1 MENKGK
7 IFIIIILASLVIL
20 FTYQIYAPFSIEDFN
35 AVNLNSINKVK
46 RNVDDQSYSFVVLGN
61 IKNSIGIFDEQILK
75 KLKNQNP
82 DFIISTGNNVVDSG
96 EGKYRVLY
104 RTLERME
111 TPFITSVGENELIEE
126 GYKNFYKYF
135 GPFYFSFTL
144 NNAYFIFL
152 DTTGHSTE
160 SWQQEWLQKELEASL
175 DYKDTFVVMN
185 RPPLQ
190 IEAEYLLEEKTK
202 YIESEAKRNYY
213 QNIFAEYNVEAVFS
227 SNLQIYHQESIQGVN
242 YIITGGAGGEL
253 LVESPDSF
261 YHYVT
266 VSVSPDGINYNLH
279 KLEGSPNIF
288 VKALVNVWIAI
299 QSFLFTNY
307 LMLII
312 IALIF
317 TMAGFLF
324 YWELNREV
332 NYYRDFQYTD
342 ENIQKKSLKIA
353 MFTNNYFPVIGGVPI
368 SIDRLAR
375 GLRELGHEVY
385 VFAPN
390 YPDHQVEES
399 EHVIRCKLL
408 YHFKKEGMDMT
419 IPNVYNSEIEKEF
432 RKYNFDIVHA
442 HHPFLLG
449 SKGLSLGKKYDKPV
463 VFTYHTRLEKYAHY
477 LPGFFFI
484 RRLFKN
490 RVSHFMI
497 KRFANKSDGIF
508 APTDSTREYLRNI
521 GVRSMIKILPT
532 GVDLDKYEHKEEEL
546 NKLKEKYVKEDELTF
561 ITVSRLSKEKNLY
574 FLLDGLALIKEKLD
588 KKFNCLVVGDGSEK
602 ENLKEYVK
610 DKGLEDSVQ
619 FVGVVD
625 YRDINKYY
633 LISDL
638 FIFASTTE
646 TQGMV
651 LLEAMAGFT
660 PVVAVRS
667 SGTDDVIENG
677 YNGYKTEED
686 IKDWSNK
693 VIKLAKDQ
701 TLYEKT
707 SQNARRT
714 AEKHSLAKMAEQAV
728 AMYKKVI
735 KREEN

>member
-1 MENKGK
+1 ME
-7 IFIIIILASLVIL
+7 FPC
-20 FTYQIYAPFSIEDFN
+20 Y
-35 AVNLNSINKVK
+35 
-46 RNVDDQSYSFVVLGN
+46 
-61 IKNSIGIFDEQILK
+61 IFD
-75 KLKNQNP
+75 
-82 DFIISTGNNVVDSG
+82 
-96 EGKYRVLY
+96 
-104 RTLERME
+104 
-111 TPFITSVGENELIEE
+111 ELIEE

-135 GPFYFSFTL
+135 GPFYFSFAL
-144 NNAYFIFL
+144 KDSYFIFL

-175 DYKDTFVVMN
+175 EYENTFVVMN
-185 RPPLQ
+185 KPPLQ
-190 IEAEYLLEEKTK
+190 INAEYLLEEKTK
-202 YIESEAKRNYY
+202 YIDNALKRKYY
-213 QNIFAEYNVEAVFS
+213 QNIFAEYNVNTVFS
-227 SNLQIYHQESIQGVN
+227 SNLQLYHRENIQGVD
-242 YIITGGAGGEL
+242 YIISGGAGGEL
-253 LVESPDSF
+253 IVESPDSF

-288 VKALVNVWIAI
+288 IKALVNVWIAI

-307 LMLII
+307 LTLII
-312 IALIF
+312 IALII

-332 NYYRDFQYTD
+332 NYYRDFKYSD
-342 ENIQKKSLKIA
+342 EVMQRKSLKVA

-390 YPDHQVEES
+390 YPDHQFEDS

-419 IPNVYNSEIEKEF
+419 IPNIYNSEIEKEF
-432 RKYNFDIVHA
+432 RKHNFDIIHT

-449 SKGLSLGKKYDKPV
+449 SKGLTLGKKYDKPV

-497 KRFANKSDGIF
+497 KRFANKCNGIF

-521 GVRSMIKILPT
+521 GVRTMIKILPT
-532 GVDLDKYEHKEEEL
+532 GVDLDKYDHDTKELE
-546 NKLKEKYVKEDELTF
+546 KLKDKYITDDELTF

-588 KKFNCLVVGDGSEK
+588 KKFNCLIVGDGSEK
-602 ENLKEYVK
+602 ENLKEYVI
-610 DKGLEDSVQ
+610 DKGLKDNVQ
-619 FVGVVD
+619 FVGAVD
-625 YRDINKYY
+625 YREINKYY

-638 FIFASTTE
+638 FVFASTTE

-686 IKDWSNK
+686 VKDWSNK
-693 VIKLAKDQ
+693 VIKLAKNQ
-701 TLYEKT
+701 KLYEKV
-707 SQNARRT
+707 SKNARRT
-714 AEKHSLAKMAEQAV
+714 AEKHSLIKMAEQA
-728 AMYKKVI
+728 AELYKKVI
-735 KREEN
+735 KRKEN